1 MSPGLERAFR
11 QLPVLLLLCLLAG
24 CTTSPPRDADNICA
38 IFFEKDDW
46 YQEAAQARD
55 KWDGSIPV
63 MMAIMHQESRF
74 KADAQPPRQKILG
87 IIPWTRPSN
96 AYGYSQA
103 LEETWDW
110 YEASTGRWGADR
122 DDFGDSID
130 FIGWYNQQSQ
140 LRNGIAPADTYG
152 LYLAYHEGHGG
163 YSRASYR
170 SKPWLTDVAHKVQGR
185 AATYQIQLQVCE
197 ARLQDEGGWFSDWF

>member
-1 MSPGLERAFR
+1 MHNHRARRFSVSFPG
-11 QLPVLLLLCLLAG
+11 PV
-24 CTTSPPRDADNICA
+24 PPTPTVT
-38 IFFEKDDW
+38 
-46 YQEAAQARD
+46 ARHWR
-55 KWDGSIPV
+55 KPGT
-63 MMAIMHQESRF
+63 
-74 KADAQPPRQKILG
+74 G
-87 IIPWTRPSN
+87 I
-96 AYGYSQA
+96 
-103 LEETWDW
+103 
-110 YEASTGRWGADR
+110 EASTGRWGADR

-185 AATYQIQLQVCE
+185 AATYQVQLQVCE